1 MFGNKKRKNNF
12 SIFKLLT
19 ITFSFFLL
27 IFTGNLFLNYKYDK
41 TISEFYLLFNN
52 YEFEKAKDRLENDI
66 FIKLKSNKLQ
76 DDLNSYFTKVIAI
89 ICGAL
94 KNEEISKNQATILL
108 NEIKEYNVL
117 SSSLDKLI
125 AALNPESIKTN
136 SNSNSKEDIE
146 RTKRYLELGIN
157 CYNSED
163 YPKAFEY
170 FNLVLNSTN
179 SEDEISIASDY
190 IERSKNEYKNY
201 LLKEA
206 DELAANKFYTRAIEI
221 LSQYDTNLLEENDV
235 DILNK
240 INSFEL
246 FREEYNSDS
255 DIYAS
260 SNAILET
267 ITEDNINTL
276 SISSNTNNLIY
287 LNLAEQKTYIY
298 EGSTDNW
305 TLIKTFISSTGLE
318 GKETPKGVF
327 AVINRGEW
335 FFSPEFN
342 QGGKYWVQF
351 MGDYLFHSV
360 PFDESATTI
369 VDNTLGK
376 PASHGCI
383 RLSVDDAKW
392 IYDNIPNGTKIIIN

>member
-246 FREEYNSDS
+246 FMEEYNSDS